1 MKTCTSYRDHNI
13 ALLEA
18 FGRLD
23 KLCGECFAQ
32 PYGVTLYISE
42 MESLKNTAAPAISD
56 FDSDLQRLKTVRHK
70 RNRLAHGEI
79 PFDLFCAEAADVQ
92 FCDRLYQSIL
102 QQRDPLSL
110 YERSAAQSVSLSDTK
125 GSKSSAKKKAASQM
139 CNAVL
144 ACIRPSCSK
153 ATPSPSKERSAAQ
166 SASLRRKSTENPRQK
181 GNGIVVFFRI
191 FLVSA
196 ALLLLLSLLFRCRPL

>member
-56 FDSDLQRLKTVRHK
+56 FDSDLQWLKTVRHK

-110 YERSAAQSVSLSDTK
+110 YERSAAQS
-125 GSKSSAKKKAASQM
+125 AS
-139 CNAVL
+139 
-144 ACIRPSCSK
+144 P
-153 ATPSPSKERSAAQ
+153 
-166 SASLRRKSTENPRQK
+166 RRKSTENPRQK